1 MVKLL
6 FWVRVRAVVGLGL
19 VLGLGLR
26 IKLQLHVSP
35 MKTNMCKIRGRL
47 HAVPCTGDFLVTDIV

>member
-1 MVKLL
+1 M
-6 FWVRVRAVVGLGL
+6 VGLGL